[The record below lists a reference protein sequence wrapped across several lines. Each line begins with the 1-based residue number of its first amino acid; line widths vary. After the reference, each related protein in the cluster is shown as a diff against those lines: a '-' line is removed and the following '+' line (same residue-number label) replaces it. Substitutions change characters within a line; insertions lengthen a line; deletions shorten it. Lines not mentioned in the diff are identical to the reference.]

1 MASGNPIRP
10 LTILALALGCS
21 AMAQNGNEDPPSLIQ
36 VEADRPGLGSTPSG
50 VMSDDAQLSALDAA
64 SDLAMKPVG
73 LMAATAFTPDG
84 DGLNDKF
91 FPFLL
96 GMNLSLSRFQV
107 FDRWGR
113 SLFVST
119 SGEGWDGTFGAGGA
133 AMPLGVYVWRLEAW
147 PNGSQDK
154 LDLSGAVTLI
164 R

>member
-1 MASGNPIRP
+1 MAYGNPIRP
-10 LTILALALGCS
+10 LTLLALALGCS
-21 AMAQNGNEDPPSLIQ
+21 AMAQNGNEDHPGLIQ
-36 VEADRPGLGSTPSG
+36 VEADRPNLGSAPSGGIAGDAQVSGLDTPSE
-50 VMSDDAQLSALDAA
+50 
-64 SDLAMKPVG
+64 LAMKPVG

-91 FPFLL
+91 FPFFM

-133 AMPLGVYVWRLEAW
+133 AMPMGVYVWRLEAW

-154 LDLSGAVTLI
+154 LDLSGSVTLI